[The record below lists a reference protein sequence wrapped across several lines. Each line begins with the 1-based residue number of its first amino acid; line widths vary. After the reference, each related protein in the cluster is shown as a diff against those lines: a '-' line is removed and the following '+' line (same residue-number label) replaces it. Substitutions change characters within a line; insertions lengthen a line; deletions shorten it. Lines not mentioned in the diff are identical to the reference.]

1 MALPK
6 VENPGLSPFAP
17 GTGHQRLRLAKK
29 TLRPSGAGRPLGL
42 ATSHQALELDT
53 TQILRSIPVLQ
64 LTLFARLD
72 FVATYQALLQ
82 Q

>member
-1 MALPK
+1 METAARK
-6 VENPGLSPFAP
+6 IAEQSPFAP
-17 GTGHQRLRLAKK
+17 RAGHQRLRLAKK
-29 TLRPSGAGRPLGL
+29 LYALWGAGRPLGL
-42 ATSHQALELDT
+42 ATSHQALAT